1 MNTYGV
7 SEINI
12 NTDLFMDGQTH
23 DMEAYEYTGSGTY
36 TVNGNDG
43 IINMVVSESAVLR
56 GTDEMG
62 NEPDDPASVEREQL
76 VNSKVG
82 ENMEFILDKIGE
94 ESGEQSVD
102 DRMIILACGG
112 ISYLT
117 GMEHTGVTLS
127 GEITKRDSQVSS
139 DVSIIT
145 TGELFSIINAVLT
158 APATAAIRKYKS
170 QKKKKRRKSKRRK
183 SKKRKSKKRKKKRK
197 SKRKSKE

>member
-36 TVNGNDG
+36 TVNGTDG
-43 IINMVVSESAVLR
+43 IINMVVRESAVLR

-62 NEPDDPASVEREQL
+62 NDPASVEREQL

-82 ENMEFILDKIGE
+82 GNMEFILDKIGE
-94 ESGEQSVD
+94 QSEGDGV
-102 DRMIILACGG
+102 IILACGG
-112 ISYLT
+112 MSYLT

-127 GEITKRDSQVSS
+127 GEITKSESQVSS
-139 DVSIIT
+139 DLSIIT
-145 TGELFSIINAVLT
+145 TGELFSIINSAQDKT
-158 APATAAIRKYKS
+158 PATAAIRKYKS
-170 QKKKKRRKSKRRK
+170 QKKKRRKSKRRK

-197 SKRKSKE
+197 SKRKT